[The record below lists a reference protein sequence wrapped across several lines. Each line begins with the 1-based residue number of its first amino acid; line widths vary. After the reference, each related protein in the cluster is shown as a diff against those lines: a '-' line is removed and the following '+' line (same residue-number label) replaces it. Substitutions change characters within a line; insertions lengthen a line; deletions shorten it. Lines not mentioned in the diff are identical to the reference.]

1 MQNLLTE
8 YLEDIEYRIQNLESE
23 INQKWY
29 SKEKYDQIEFFE
41 RVLKDIES
49 YQNAVEDDYHEIT
62 DQLAHDNFTPL
73 PIETN

>member
-62 DQLAHDNFTPL
+62 DQLAQDNFTPL